1 MLAAEGSAAGGAA
14 GAPPLPAWR
23 ASLAGAGAP
32 SGVLLG
38 PQAAAPLPA
47 PAPWQSVWGSGAGG
61 QAARPLLF
69 FPASAGLGTGV
80 RLQGQPAQSRT
91 PDTPLPYGATPPPP
105 ARRLG
110 VPTALSGAGGE
121 DTPPP
126 YGATPP
132 PPAPRQWDLQA
143 NGEWQRGSGG
153 EGGGDVSARGGR
165 FRADPAGPG
174 MEVLSEAGS
183 PLLGAGAPL
192 PAAHFSST
200 LGRLFS
206 PSSRVPASTW
216 ASDVLPPLAPSVVL
230 LGVPGRPPRPQPAS
244 GAAPSPW
251 RLRTAAAAAGSALLA
266 LGGRSLSAL
275 SAMVSPARAEAA
287 AAAAA
292 AAGAALLAGA
302 GRGGSSAMA
311 EEEGVAGLLG
321 HAGVGESLAALEAL
335 ARGATLDPAAA
346 CWVAACVQAAQGEA
360 RAKAAAEVAAR
371 VEAAEEAARVRA
383 AAAAAEVEAR
393 AVAARA
399 AAAAA
404 ERPPSLPGSLR
415 GFLKPRPSTGLLTQ
429 PALRRGA
436 TFVRTTFC
444 RPPLWPLP
452 RWRPCPCLL
461 LLPSLQPPRG
471 RGAQK
476 LLLGRGRP
484 PPGLRLQWA
493 RLGLARAWWTRR

>member
-14 GAPPLPAWR
+14 GALPLPAWR

-47 PAPWQSVWGSGAGG
+47 PPAPWSVGLP
-61 QAARPLLF
+61 RPQLF
-69 FPASAGLGTGV
+69 SPALAGLGTGV
-80 RLQGQPAQSRT
+80 QLHGQPAPPGMPYT
-91 PDTPLPYGATPPPP
+91 PPPYGASPPPPSAALLSMAEGMYTPLPYGATPPQP
-105 ARRLG
+105 A
-110 VPTALSGAGGE
+110 
-121 DTPPP
+121 
-126 YGATPP
+126 
-132 PPAPRQWDLQA
+132 PPAPRLWDSQA

-346 CWVAACVQAAQGEA
+346 CWVAACVQAARGEA

-429 PALRRGA
+429 PALRKGA

-452 RWRPCPCLL
+452 HWRPCPCLL